1 MVKVFI
7 NPGHSLNGKP
17 DAGCVYNGIKECDI
31 ARQIAIALQ
40 NKLRLNSI
48 ESELYQQNGD
58 KLTSNAQLNEVP
70 KVANKSGA
78 CLFLSIHMNGFNNET
93 ACGTETWY
101 AKGSSNGKRFAELV
115 NSKLTETF
123 GDYTLKNRGA
133 KVDERGFLVL
143 KATSMPAILT
153 EIGFISNKKEAEF
166 IKSHVDAIADRLLR
180 ATLLYFGISEIK
192 DKQEIRIKLLD
203 NGRYDCFVNDQIKLS
218 GNRLST
224 CLEWIQ
230 KNYGDNK

>member
-31 ARQIAIALQ
+31 AAQIAKALQ
-40 NKLRLNSI
+40 SKLKLNNI
-48 ESELYQQNGD
+48 DSELYQQNGN
-58 KLTSNAQLNEVP
+58 KTSNAQLNEVP

-78 CLFLSIHMNGFNNET
+78 DLFMSIHMNGFNNET

-101 AKGSSNGKRFAELV
+101 AKSSLNGKRLAELV
-115 NSKLTETF
+115 NSKLTEAF
-123 GDYTLKNRGA
+123 ESYSLKNRGA
-133 KVDERGFLVL
+133 KADERGFLVL
-143 KATSMPAILT
+143 KATSMPAVLT

-166 IKSHVDAIADRLLR
+166 IKNHIDAIADRLLR
-180 ATLLYFGISEIK
+180 AILLYFGIFEVK
-192 DKQEIRIKLLD
+192 NKQEIRIKLLN

-218 GNRLST
+218 GNKLST
-224 CLEWIQ
+224 CLNWIQ
-230 KNYGDNK
+230 KNYGDNE